1 MLVVMKKDATEKDI
15 NAVVQAIENQG
26 YEARPIPG
34 SNRTAIGTIGNTI
47 PVNDTYIRNLPGVK
61 EVIHVTRPYKLAS
74 RDFHPDDSIINV
86 GKEKFGD
93 KNFSIIAGPCSVES
107 DEQIEQIAEY
117 LAKKGVRIMRGGA
130 FKPRTSPYS
139 FQGLGINGLKILS
152 KAREKYGL
160 KIVTEAMDMLTLD
173 DVLEYTDIVQIG
185 ARNMQNYPLLKAV
198 GKASKPV
205 LLKRGLSATLEEL
218 LLSAEYI
225 LNEGNPNI
233 ILCERGVRTFDTH
246 SRNTLDITAIPVLK
260 EISHLPVLVD
270 PSHATGN
277 NRRVIPVSLA
287 AAAVGAHGLIVE
299 IHPDPAKALS
309 DGSQSLTF
317 DQFDVL
323 LEKITSITSALNPE

>member
-1 MLVVMKKDATEKDI
+1 MKKDATEKDI